1 MSFTIIILSL
11 QDKLLC
17 EFCIIF
23 TSHYFTYRMSC
34 LHGGISKTSSVHFTQ
49 LPVSNMKFPYGI
61 TSYWTLMICLEW
73 TFKVYL
79 CVAGFSYARTCI
91 GIPCNFGTCSI
102 YADKRNKMSF
112 LEEFYDCS
120 KDFVSLAGVD
130 IHSLMMLSFCS
141 SSLSFFSIR
150 LSRSVV
156 DAREALNTKPFFR
169 YYQFKAVI
177 IGYHGCCF
185 RYRASLHSG

>member
-11 QDKLLC
+11 QHKLLC

-61 TSYWTLMICLEW
+61 TSYWTLMIYLEW

-91 GIPCNFGTCSI
+91 GSPCNFGTRWI
-102 YADKRNKMSF
+102 YAIYKVWNVYLIRGRAGAYLPVFKYIIFNKI
-112 LEEFYDCS
+112 Y
-120 KDFVSLAGVD
+120 VSNLF
-130 IHSLMMLSFCS
+130 INS
-141 SSLSFFSIR
+141 
-150 LSRSVV
+150 
-156 DAREALNTKPFFR
+156 
-169 YYQFKAVI
+169 
-177 IGYHGCCF
+177 
-185 RYRASLHSG
+185 

>member
-1 MSFTIIILSL
+1 MRNANMSFTIIILSL

-91 GIPCNFGTCSI
+91 ESPCNFGTRWIWARIAVEKFRFINSLRIGRWNGEYGDFLPPFSCEI
-102 YADKRNKMSF
+102 QLLFKRLQQIS
-112 LEEFYDCS
+112 
-120 KDFVSLAGVD
+120 
-130 IHSLMMLSFCS
+130 
-141 SSLSFFSIR
+141 
-150 LSRSVV
+150 
-156 DAREALNTKPFFR
+156 
-169 YYQFKAVI
+169 
-177 IGYHGCCF
+177 
-185 RYRASLHSG
+185 